1 MGKRESFHRVDQSD
15 RISQFPHRKVIYS
28 LVRHNG
34 AKIMKFLRL
43 VLFSSIIFVAFASL
57 SPAQTAVKPATGKA
71 PVIVIPGITGSTLY
85 NKKTNKEVWFKLTR
99 PKDDDIRLPI
109 SPDLGK
115 NRDLLEPRDIIR
127 GVKIASFLPEIE
139 IYERLIFSMEGS
151 GGYREGTWEEPG
163 EKGYEDTFY
172 VFPYDWRR
180 DNVENARI
188 LINKIEKLKAKLRR
202 PNLKFNIVAHSM
214 GGLIARYAAMYGDA
228 DIPPGTPVA
237 TWAGAKHL
245 DKIFLLGTPNDGS
258 ILALRANLG
267 GASLTSFVS
276 IPAIQ
281 NFTRYDAFT
290 APSLL
295 QMLPSNEGLT
305 IYDEN
310 FKRLPIDIY
319 DPNTW
324 DEYDW
329 SVWKDPGFEREFSP
343 VEQKLARPY
352 FIAALDRAKR
362 FQEALRSARGVKV
375 PVSFFVIGGDCKD
388 TTNAAVLLWDE
399 KRSHWETVIRPKAF
413 VRSDG
418 TRVTEAEVKARL
430 TYKGDGTVALKSLV
444 IDSMPQEERD
454 KFMPISGGMFQC
466 EDHTKLVTSG
476 EIQQKLLALLKQ

>member
-1 MGKRESFHRVDQSD
+1 M
-15 RISQFPHRKVIYS
+15 
-28 LVRHNG
+28 
-34 AKIMKFLRL
+34 KIFRLLFL
-43 VLFSSIIFVAFASL
+43 SSIILLAWADL
-57 SPAQTAVKPATGKA
+57 SVAQTAFVPATGKA

-85 NKKTNKEVWFKLTR
+85 NKKTNKEVWFKWTR

-109 SPDLGK
+109 GPDLGK
-115 NRDLLEPRDIIR
+115 NRDLLEPRDIVR

-139 IYERLIFSMEGS
+139 IYERLIYALEKN
-151 GGYREGTWEEPG
+151 GGYREATWEKPG
-163 EKGYEDTFY
+163 KNGHQDTFY

-180 DNVENARI
+180 DNVENARL
-188 LINKIEKLKAKLRR
+188 LIKRIEKLKAELKK

-228 DIPPGTPVA
+228 DIPTGVPMA

-245 DKIFLLGTPNDGS
+245 DRIFMLGTPNDGS

-267 GASLTSFVS
+267 GASVASFVS

-295 QMLPSNEGLT
+295 QMLPSNEALM

-329 SVWKDPGFEREFSP
+329 SVWEDPAFEREFSEI
-343 VEQKLARPY
+343 EQKLARPY
-352 FIAALDRAKR
+352 FVAALNRGKR
-362 FQEALRSARGVKV
+362 FQQALRSAAGGKV
-375 PVSFFVIGGDCKD
+375 PVSFYLIGGDCKD
-388 TTNAAVLLWDE
+388 TTNAAILLWDD
-399 KRSHWETVIRPKAF
+399 RRDRWETIVRPKAF
-413 VRSDG
+413 VRTDG
-418 TRVTEAEVKARL
+418 TRVTEAEVKTKL
-430 TYKGDGTVALKSLV
+430 SDKGDGTVALKSLV
-444 IDSMPQEERD
+444 MNSVPQEERE

-476 EIQQKLLALLKQ
+476 DIQQKLLALLKQ